1 MLVII
6 LSIIT
11 VVIAMIF
18 TKFAILVYF
27 ESVITIFVFVAF
39 VFLVVEVVGFFYL
52 LFWLPPIKQS

>member
-39 VFLVVEVVGFFYL
+39 VF
-52 LFWLPPIKQS
+52 